1 MIIEALSFKLS
12 LDFFKYLRKYRI
24 TATNIKIDFFDRVK
38 HEYVDFANLDEMQLY
53 YDEYYVPINNC
64 VLGDLGGV
72 QFFRANSDTYNFPTL
87 YKAIDVIGNYKL
99 EPGSGFD
106 LQRNQQRQ
114 VLKDRQ
120 RDVINNAV
128 SEYRRF
134 YNELRNIYIT
144 GIYSP
149 CYAEPGWSENTW
161 YLKSLREAL
170 TNSTNTS
177 QFPYKNTNIQ
187 KKPPRG
193 LGGKSVTINT

>member
-1 MIIEALSFKLS
+1 LIVEALSFKLA
-12 LDFFKYLRKYRI
+12 LDFFKYLKKYRI
-24 TATNIKIDFFDRVK
+24 NATDIKIDFFDRVK

-64 VLGDLGGV
+64 FLGDLGGI
-72 QFFRANSDTYNFPTL
+72 QLFRATSDTYNFPTS

-106 LQRNQQRQ
+106 IQRNQQRQ

-193 LGGKSVTINT
+193 IGGKSVTINT

>member
-72 QFFRANSDTYNFPTL
+72 QFFRATSDTYNFPTL

>member
-1 MIIEALSFKLS
+1 MIIEAISFKLA
-12 LDFFKYLRKYRI
+12 LDFFKYLKKYRI
-24 TATNIKIDFFDRVK
+24 TTTNIKIDFFNRVK
-38 HEYVDFANLDEMQLY
+38 HEYVDFVNLDEMQLY

-64 VLGDLGGV
+64 VLGDLSGI
-72 QFFRANSDTYNFPTL
+72 QLFRATSDTYNFPTL

-120 RDVINNAV
+120 LDVINNAV

-134 YNELRNIYIT
+134 YNELRNIYIN

-193 LGGKSVTINT
+193 LGGRSVTINT